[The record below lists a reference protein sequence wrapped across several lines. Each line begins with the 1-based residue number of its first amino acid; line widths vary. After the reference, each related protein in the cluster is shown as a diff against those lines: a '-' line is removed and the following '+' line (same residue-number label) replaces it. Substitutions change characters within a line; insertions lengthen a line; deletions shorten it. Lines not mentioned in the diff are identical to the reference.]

1 MEHPTT
7 PDTRKL
13 LQQTVAVD
21 GFLYVLFV
29 VENETGNNGT
39 EQRRRR
45 HLDAVGRLQPVEHTL
60 QVGVYVHRGKLG
72 VAQLVLL
79 SQVQEH
85 LPAVRGVALLQRVL
99 AGKLLSLGFWQLL
112 GSRSRAVLLVGRCC
126 RLGVEGRLVVHRL
139 HRRAVVLTP
148 HSAIKFTREGRAS
161 AVAVQSSQVAE
172 LCEGTGIAAAKVL
185 DHSPSRV
192 SMELLPGST
201 LHDLA
206 GQAMPGWRRFADVWP
221 SLITRFVGLPEHTGA
236 DEANVLWQWFQHIE
250 GHRALPQLDRLGNA
264 TAQACQQLAS
274 GDNGSRVL
282 VHRDL
287 HDKQLMWDGTTLG
300 LLDLDTATR
309 GEAALDLGNLWA
321 HIELRHVQGR
331 LTRQDRDRILDLLGE
346 VVAAAPTTLRR
357 VVTHHRAARL
367 RLAYVYA
374 FRPQSASWLPHW
386 VEETLRSSSPVNFDR
401 RSA

>member
-112 GSRSRAVLLVGRCC
+112 GSRSRAVLLIGRGGRGGAGVPPPPPRGVRARAGPYPAGFSTPCILFTNPEMPPGIITFVFFFTIIVCC
-126 RLGVEGRLVVHRL
+126 FLLL
-139 HRRAVVLTP
+139 
-148 HSAIKFTREGRAS
+148 
-161 AVAVQSSQVAE
+161 SSV
-172 LCEGTGIAAAKVL
+172 
-185 DHSPSRV
+185 
-192 SMELLPGST
+192 LLPEWASFVC
-201 LHDLA
+201 
-206 GQAMPGWRRFADVWP
+206 QNRFCPIA
-221 SLITRFVGLPEHTGA
+221 
-236 DEANVLWQWFQHIE
+236 
-250 GHRALPQLDRLGNA
+250 
-264 TAQACQQLAS
+264 
-274 GDNGSRVL
+274 
-282 VHRDL
+282 
-287 HDKQLMWDGTTLG
+287 
-300 LLDLDTATR
+300 
-309 GEAALDLGNLWA
+309 
-321 HIELRHVQGR
+321 
-331 LTRQDRDRILDLLGE
+331 
-346 VVAAAPTTLRR
+346 
-357 VVTHHRAARL
+357 
-367 RLAYVYA
+367 
-374 FRPQSASWLPHW
+374 
-386 VEETLRSSSPVNFDR
+386 
-401 RSA
+401 